1 MSSSPS
7 QTDPLSRLREA
18 LAEAAAEAV
27 PAGDASPATL
37 EPPGAG
43 GEGDYATNAALVL
56 AKPAGEPPREV
67 AERIA
72 AGLSARLGDELE
84 SAQVA
89 GPGFVNLTLS
99 DGWHVAALS
108 EVASAGQGWGAGSA
122 DPPLRVNVEFVS
134 ANPTGPIHVGG
145 TRNAA
150 YGDSLA
156 RLLAFTGNDV
166 HREFYVNDAGS
177 QVVVLGESVKA
188 RARGEEPPEGGYQGD
203 YVEALAAD
211 IPGAADL
218 PVDEVAR
225 AAVALMVAEAE
236 RSLAR
241 MRIVFDDWFHEHTLH
256 EGEPSAVGRS
266 LAAMGDQDRT
276 FEEDGALWLRTTAFG
291 DDKDRVLM
299 RSSGEHTYF
308 ASDIAYHRDKLD
320 RGFDLLID
328 VWGADH
334 HGYVDRM
341 QAAFEASGGEP
352 GALELVIMQLVH
364 LVEGG
369 ERAKMSKRAGE
380 FVTLE
385 DLIDDIGVDAARWFL
400 LARSHET
407 TIELDLALARE
418 QSSENP
424 VYYVQYAHAR
434 ACSILERAAREG
446 QEAGGKP
453 ASLHPSE
460 RALVRRLLEFPDEV
474 AEAAARRAPH
484 RIATWALAA
493 AQDFS
498 AFYRDCPVVGA
509 EPDVAAFRLE
519 LCAAT
524 RDVLARAL
532 DLLGVTAPE
541 SMERDDQIR

>member
-1 MSSSPS
+1 
-7 QTDPLSRLREA
+7 
-18 LAEAAAEAV
+18 
-27 PAGDASPATL
+27 
-37 EPPGAG
+37 
-43 GEGDYATNAALVL
+43 
-56 AKPAGEPPREV
+56 
-67 AERIA
+67 
-72 AGLSARLGDELE
+72 
-84 SAQVA
+84 
-89 GPGFVNLTLS
+89 
-99 DGWHVAALS
+99 
-108 EVASAGQGWGAGSA
+108 
-122 DPPLRVNVEFVS
+122 
-134 ANPTGPIHVGG
+134 
-145 TRNAA
+145 
-150 YGDSLA
+150 
-156 RLLAFTGNDV
+156 
-166 HREFYVNDAGS
+166 
-177 QVVVLGESVKA
+177 
-188 RARGEEPPEGGYQGD
+188 
-203 YVEALAAD
+203 
-211 IPGAADL
+211 
-218 PVDEVAR
+218 
-225 AAVALMVAEAE
+225 MVAEAE

-256 EGEPSAVGRS
+256 EGEPSAVGES
-266 LAAMGDQDRT
+266 LAALDGQGRT
-276 FEEDGALWLRTTAFG
+276 FEEEGALWLRTTGFG

-308 ASDIAYHRDKLD
+308 ASDIAYHRDKLN

-334 HGYVDRM
+334 HGYVPRM

-369 ERAKMSKRAGE
+369 ERARMSKRAGE

-400 LARSHET
+400 LARSHDT

-434 ACSILERAAREG
+434 ACSIIARAAGEG
-446 QEAGGKP
+446 IA
-453 ASLHPSE
+453 ASAAAAPGELHPSE
-460 RALVRRLLEFPDEV
+460 RALVRRLLEFPAEV
-474 AEAAARRAPH
+474 QEAADRRAPH
-484 RIATWALAA
+484 RIAAWALAA

-509 EPDVAAFRLE
+509 APELAAFRLE

-532 DLLGVTAPE
+532 DLLGVAAPE
-541 SMERDDQIR
+541 TMGRED

>member
-453 ASLHPSE
+453 DSLHPSE

>member
-1 MSSSPS
+1 
-7 QTDPLSRLREA
+7 
-18 LAEAAAEAV
+18 
-27 PAGDASPATL
+27 
-37 EPPGAG
+37 
-43 GEGDYATNAALVL
+43 
-56 AKPAGEPPREV
+56 
-67 AERIA
+67 
-72 AGLSARLGDELE
+72 
-84 SAQVA
+84 
-89 GPGFVNLTLS
+89 
-99 DGWHVAALS
+99 
-108 EVASAGQGWGAGSA
+108 
-122 DPPLRVNVEFVS
+122 
-134 ANPTGPIHVGG
+134 
-145 TRNAA
+145 
-150 YGDSLA
+150 
-156 RLLAFTGNDV
+156 
-166 HREFYVNDAGS
+166 
-177 QVVVLGESVKA
+177 
-188 RARGEEPPEGGYQGD
+188 
-203 YVEALAAD
+203 
-211 IPGAADL
+211 
-218 PVDEVAR
+218 
-225 AAVALMVAEAE
+225 VALMVAEAE

-256 EGEPSAVGRS
+256 EGDPSAVGRS
-266 LAAMGDQDRT
+266 LAALDEQGRT
-276 FEEDGALWLRTTAFG
+276 FEDDGALWLRTTEFG

-334 HGYVDRM
+334 HGYVPRM

-369 ERAKMSKRAGE
+369 ERARMSKRAGE

-385 DLIDDIGVDAARWFL
+385 DLIEDIGVDAARWFL
-400 LARSHET
+400 LARSHDT

-434 ACSILERAAREG
+434 ACSIIARAAAEG
-446 QEAGGKP
+446 ITADDAARPEG
-453 ASLHPSE
+453 LHPSE
-460 RALVRRLLEFPDEV
+460 RALVRRLLEFPGEV
-474 AEAAARRAPH
+474 QEAADRRVPH

-509 EPDVAAFRLE
+509 EPGLAAFRLE

-532 DLLGVTAPE
+532 DLLGVAAPE
-541 SMERDDQIR
+541 TMERED

>member
-1 MSSSPS
+1 MN
-7 QTDPLSRLREA
+7 DPLDTLRA
-18 LAEAAAEAV
+18 AVGEAASQAV
-27 PAGDASPATL
+27 PAGEVSAATL

-56 AKPAGEPPREV
+56 AKAAGEPPREV

-72 AGLSARLGDELE
+72 AALADRLGDGLVAAE
-84 SAQVA
+84 VA

-99 DGWHVAALS
+99 DGWHAEALGAIAA
-108 EVASAGQGWGAGSA
+108 AGGSWGSSTA

-134 ANPTGPIHVGG
+134 ANPTGPVHVGG

-156 RLLAFTGNDV
+156 RLLEFTGNDV

-177 QVVVLGESVKA
+177 QVLMLGESVKA
-188 RARGEEPPEGGYQGD
+188 RARGEEVPEGGYQGD
-203 YVEALAAD
+203 YIAALADD

-218 PVDEVAR
+218 PVEEVAR
-225 AAVALMVAEAE
+225 AAVALMVSEAE

-241 MRIVFDDWFHEHTLH
+241 MRVVFDDWFHEHTLH
-256 EGEPSAVGRS
+256 EGSPSPVGRS
-266 LAAMGDQDRT
+266 LAAMGEQGRT
-276 FEEDGALWLRTTAFG
+276 FDEEGALWLRTTDFG

-334 HGYVDRM
+334 HGYVPRM

-352 GALELVIMQLVH
+352 GALELIIMQLVH
-364 LVEGG
+364 LVDGG
-369 ERAKMSKRAGE
+369 ERARMSKRAGD

-385 DLIDDIGVDAARWFL
+385 DLIEDIGVDAARWFL
-400 LARSHET
+400 LARSHDT
-407 TIELDLALARE
+407 TIELDLDLARQ

-424 VYYVQYAHAR
+424 VFYVQYAHAR
-434 ACSILERAAREG
+434 ACSIMARAAGEG
-446 QEAGGKP
+446 VPAGAGGIP
-453 ASLHPSE
+453 GLHPSE
-460 RALVRRLLEFPDEV
+460 RALVRRLLEFPGEV
-474 AEAAARRAPH
+474 SEAADRRAPH
-484 RIATWALAA
+484 RIASWALCA

-509 EPDVAAFRLE
+509 EPGLAAFRLE

-524 RDVLARAL
+524 RDALARSL
-532 DLLGVTAPE
+532 DLLGVAAPE
-541 SMERDDQIR
+541 TMEREDQIL

>member
-474 AEAAARRAPH
+474 TEAAARRAPH

>member
-266 LAAMGDQDRT
+266 LAAMGDQGRT

-453 ASLHPSE
+453 DSLHPSE

>member
-1 MSSSPS
+1 M
-7 QTDPLSRLREA
+7 
-18 LAEAAAEAV
+18 
-27 PAGDASPATL
+27 
-37 EPPGAG
+37 
-43 GEGDYATNAALVL
+43 
-56 AKPAGEPPREV
+56 
-67 AERIA
+67 
-72 AGLSARLGDELE
+72 
-84 SAQVA
+84 
-89 GPGFVNLTLS
+89 
-99 DGWHVAALS
+99 
-108 EVASAGQGWGAGSA
+108 
-122 DPPLRVNVEFVS
+122 NVEFVS
-134 ANPTGPIHVGG
+134 SNPTGPVHVGG

-156 RLLAFTGNDV
+156 RLLSFTGHDV

-177 QVVVLGESVKA
+177 QVLILGESVKA

-203 YVEALAAD
+203 YVAALAD
-211 IPGAADL
+211 EIPGAADL

-241 MRIVFDDWFHEHTLH
+241 MRVVFDDWFHEHTLH
-256 EGEPSAVGRS
+256 EGNPSAVARS
-266 LAAMGDQDRT
+266 LEKMDGQGRT
-276 FEEDGALWLRTTAFG
+276 FEEDGALWLRTTEFG

-299 RSSGEHTYF
+299 RSSGDHTYF

-334 HGYVDRM
+334 HGYVQRM

-369 ERAKMSKRAGE
+369 DRARMSKRAGE

-385 DLIDDIGVDAARWFL
+385 DLIEDIGVDAARWFL

-407 TIELDLALARE
+407 TIEPDLDLARHQPAE
-418 QSSENP
+418 KP
-424 VYYVQYAHAR
+424 AHYVQDAHAR

-446 QEAGGKP
+446 ADATGGGELP
-453 ASLHPSE
+453 ALHPSE
-460 RALVRRLLEFPDEV
+460 KALVRRLLEFPGEV
-474 AEAAARRAPH
+474 AEAADRRAPH
-484 RIATWALAA
+484 RIAGWALAA

-509 EPDVAAFRLE
+509 EPGLVAFRLG
-519 LCAAT
+519 LCEAT
-524 RDVLARAL
+524 RSVLARAL
-532 DLLGVTAPE
+532 DLLGVSAPE
-541 SMERDDQIR
+541 SMEREDQIL

>member
-266 LAAMGDQDRT
+266 LAAMGDQGRT

-385 DLIDDIGVDAARWFL
+385 DLVDDIGVDAARWFL

>member
-27 PAGDASPATL
+27 PAGDASPASL

-266 LAAMGDQDRT
+266 LAAMGDQGRT

>member
-1 MSSSPS
+1 M
-7 QTDPLSRLREA
+7 
-18 LAEAAAEAV
+18 EAAAQAV
-27 PAGDASPATL
+27 PGADASAATI

-56 AKPAGEPPREV
+56 AKAAGEPPREV
-67 AERIA
+67 AERISA
-72 AGLSARLGDELE
+72 ALADRLGDGLAGAE
-84 SAQVA
+84 VA
-89 GPGFVNLTLS
+89 GPGFLNLTLS
-99 DGWHVAALS
+99 DDWHAGALADVSAA
-108 EVASAGQGWGAGSA
+108 GGRWGASVA

-156 RLLAFTGNDV
+156 RLLAFTGNEV

-177 QVVVLGESVKA
+177 QVLMLGESVKA
-188 RARGEEPPEGGYQGD
+188 RARGEEVPEGGYQGD
-203 YVEALAAD
+203 YIARLADD
-211 IPGAADL
+211 IPGAGDL
-218 PVDEVAR
+218 PVGEVAR

-256 EGEPSAVGRS
+256 EGDPSAVGRS
-266 LAAMGDQDRT
+266 LAALDGQGRT
-276 FEEDGALWLRTTAFG
+276 FEEEGALWLRTTEFG

-334 HGYVDRM
+334 HGYVPRM

-369 ERAKMSKRAGE
+369 ERARMSKRAGE
-380 FVTLE
+380 FVTLD
-385 DLIDDIGVDAARWFL
+385 DLIEDIGVDAARWFL
-400 LARSHET
+400 LARSHDT
-407 TIELDLALARE
+407 TIELDLELARE

-434 ACSILERAAREG
+434 ACSIIARARAEG
-446 QEAGGKP
+446 IAVDDAAGPG
-453 ASLHPSE
+453 ALHPSE
-460 RALVRRLLEFPDEV
+460 RALVRRLLEFPAEV
-474 AEAAARRAPH
+474 REAADRRAPH

-509 EPDVAAFRLE
+509 EPGLAAFRLE

-532 DLLGVTAPE
+532 DLLGVAAPE
-541 SMERDDQIR
+541 TMERED